1 MPPSVPSG
9 DVAKGGILWGQE
21 AQDAPRAWTDG
32 EDQAGGVLKF
42 WGFPHN
48 GALIYGDGD
57 CLYSANIWIIYIYI
71 YIYMYMINN
80 YAANIWLT
88 SMRLIYG

>member
-32 EDQAGGVLKF
+32 EDQAGGVLK
-42 WGFPHN
+42 
-48 GALIYGDGD
+48 DGD
-57 CLYSANIWIIYIYI
+57 F
-71 YIYMYMINN
+71 
-80 YAANIWLT
+80 LT
-88 SMRLIYG
+88 MGR